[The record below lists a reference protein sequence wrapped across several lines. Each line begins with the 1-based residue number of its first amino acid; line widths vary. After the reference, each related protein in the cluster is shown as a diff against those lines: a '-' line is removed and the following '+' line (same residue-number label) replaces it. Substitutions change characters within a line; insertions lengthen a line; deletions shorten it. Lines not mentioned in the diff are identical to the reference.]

1 MVEPKHSGPASYLR
15 SQYVSEETGVGITI
29 TEPFAQKQPHNPSQ
43 TSKAHRHKKRPW
55 KKLLWVKQDYA
66 DNYTDS
72 SFLSQLKRNSTV
84 VTYSYWRLFRDFSLI
99 GMHLSVIMSV
109 ILVFYGIYVLNWDP
123 VKPTIISTT
132 TTFIGFA
139 IYVLTLKIRRNR
151 ELINLQKRKIEQL
164 SKRRQVSPFSRPN
177 SQTSQSS
184 IDTLDGTLNHVNS
197 INVSRHDLNLEKY
210 LTEPSPPDL
219 FGTFKSSLLILLH
232 LLTLSP
238 VLKSLINSSASDSI
252 WAISGWLCFLNMLFN
267 DYVIDFPRVS
277 RVYSLSSVDDQ
288 DLLKRKYKSSNL
300 SKNIALSNAIVLA
313 SRLNS
318 NLSAFCF
325 ILFSIEVCGL
335 FPVFNNF
342 TRRCQF
348 WRFHTIQIAS
358 IVFGVDY
365 TMYRI
370 FGLGWM
376 ACWVCLQLLIVVAGP
391 FYFLELQ
398 KYKDELQGPWDTAHP
413 VVKSL

>member
-1 MVEPKHSGPASYLR
+1 MIDSKRSGFSSCERSSYVTR
-15 SQYVSEETGVGITI
+15 ETSVNITT
-29 TEPFAQKQPHNPSQ
+29 TERHQQKQFPNPNQS
-43 TSKAHRHKKRPW
+43 SKSHKHRKRPW

-66 DNYTDS
+66 DNYTDT

-109 ILVFYGIYVLNWDP
+109 ILVFYGIYALNWDP
-123 VKPTIISTT
+123 VRPTIVSTI
-132 TTFIGFA
+132 TTFVGFV
-139 IYVLTLKIRRNR
+139 IYALTLKIRRNR

-164 SKRRQVSPFSRPN
+164 SKHRSVSPFSRPN
-177 SQTSQSS
+177 SPLSQSS
-184 IDTLDGTLNHVNS
+184 TDTLDGNLNNVNNR
-197 INVSRHDLNLEKY
+197 NVSRHDLNLEKY
-210 LTEPSPPDL
+210 LTEPSPPDH

-238 VLKSLINSSASDSI
+238 VLKSLTNSSASDSI
-252 WAISGWLCFLNMLFN
+252 WAISAWLCFLNMLFN

-277 RVYSLSSVDDQ
+277 RVSSLNSVDDQ

-318 NLSAFCF
+318 NLSAFCY

-335 FPVFNNF
+335 FPIFNNF

-348 WRFHTIQIAS
+348 WKFHTIQLAS

-365 TMYRI
+365 SMYRI

-391 FYFLELQ
+391 FYFLALQ

-413 VVKSL
+413 VVKSF